1 MMYARKSS
9 RFFAASSLTSRV
21 TVRLFVGGST
31 GDSNK
36 VCRSIDAFVPAFFAS
51 RKTRA
56 MVTGHAHGY
65 ERFERQGK
73 TFIVTGGGGGPRFP
87 LLQGDEQRHG
97 DDQFCGPALRHFN
110 FVEFTVHDT
119 GLHADAI
126 GLPKGSRLFCRMD
139 ASDLTDLTVS
149 LAGEKGPVPLHRRS
163 HGELPACPRA
173 AEEAAC
179 AEARARQ

>member
-1 MMYARKSS
+1 LHHAPYTN
-9 RFFAASSLTSRV
+9 SSLVSDAID
-21 TVRLFVGGST
+21 VRQ
-31 GDSNK
+31 
-36 VCRSIDAFVPAFFAS
+36 AFVPAFFAS

-65 ERFERQGK
+65 ERFVREGK

-87 LLQGDEQRHG
+87 LLQGGERRHP

-119 GLHADAI
+119 GLHGDVI
-126 GLPKGSRLFCRMD
+126 GLPKGSRFFCRMD
-139 ASDLTDLTVS
+139 AFDLNVS
-149 LAGEKGPVPLHRRS
+149 VAGEKGPVPLHRRS
-163 HGELPACPRA
+163 HGELPACPRG

-179 AEARARQ
+179 VEARARH